1 MRGEFQ
7 CCWQARCSNKILM
20 NVYVPPKLRG
30 LSPSPNTNF
39 PLHSTVTMIV
49 EIKFCQR
56 NHITSKNNFH
66 CHWVKDE
73 ILVSG
78 GTCNNEVNTTKPTQ
92 NITLTK
98 PLVESNDTGCYQLLF
113 SNAYGHWLS
122 NRLCVN
128 VTGPLPR
135 VPYSV
140 TAQAVRLTSGD
151 SGINVSWTDSV
162 STLSS
167 NHFNTGKIRHL
178 VVQYRTTGARVWKE
192 DIIKTVNNHTH
203 IIRHLLPCE
212 PYEVTVTAVN
222 QFGSSKPT
230 PITEVTTTPNSTSPQ
245 FIIGKD
251 LQKLLLK
258 KYNSDP
264 LMACIRTN
272 ISNDVIH
279 SLCNLPATDS
289 GNVPHSALHHDR
301 VYVTNWNCS
310 SSLSANNCYWT
321 CPLLIATCPSGY
333 NKFSIKRQCQHE
345 NPKHEK
351 ESQNITIAVVV
362 STVLGFILICCL
374 VACVIW
380 CKRSALATVSW
391 KTRHHQTNVCPLFC
405 CC

>member
-1 MRGEFQ
+1 
-7 CCWQARCSNKILM
+7 
-20 NVYVPPKLRG
+20 
-30 LSPSPNTNF
+30 
-39 PLHSTVTMIV
+39 MIV

-128 VTGPLPR
+128 VTGISSLHVFHVYMWNCWLYLLLCYSFVYTGPLPR

-230 PITEVTTTPNSTSPQ
+230 PITEVTTTPNSTSTSFKQ
-245 FIIGKD
+245 
-251 LQKLLLK
+251 
-258 KYNSDP
+258 
-264 LMACIRTN
+264 
-272 ISNDVIH
+272 
-279 SLCNLPATDS
+279 
-289 GNVPHSALHHDR
+289 
-301 VYVTNWNCS
+301 
-310 SSLSANNCYWT
+310 
-321 CPLLIATCPSGY
+321 
-333 NKFSIKRQCQHE
+333 
-345 NPKHEK
+345 
-351 ESQNITIAVVV
+351 
-362 STVLGFILICCL
+362 
-374 VACVIW
+374 
-380 CKRSALATVSW
+380 
-391 KTRHHQTNVCPLFC
+391 
-405 CC
+405 